1 MALVDVE
8 RNLAA
13 TGPRLREH
21 ISAQGARAAALEMEI
36 ERWRPSS
43 LIRDDYEMVGGALG
57 DDAEPAVRAA
67 LRSLAARATA
77 QQKAESDAMAIAS
90 RAANLERERDAA
102 SSEVIEL
109 RQVEENLRE
118 RLSTSEES
126 VRDLTRRAQH
136 AEGETAYWQKA
147 HAKAARQRDVEWSR
161 AETAEA
167 RCATLSA
174 VGQVL
179 SEHVGRVSDHSGI
192 NTPCRHNGRWHAPIG
207 GTGFNCSDCGER
219 IPVGM
224 VERLA
229 QQVNT
234 GTYPC
239 SPTCTHSDARTP
251 GHPERV
257 KKRSESFAHGA
268 LGLPTPEERRAAV
281 SIATTEED
289 VDLEFVEEALT
300 EESDSKVSNGALYWR
315 RRFLKLAARLGWM
328 DVETMSRRK
337 DEARD
342 EGAEAMRAACWGA
355 VQPLLQRMGIDHITQ
370 YEFKHA
376 IEGATP

>member
-1 MALVDVE
+1 MWSEEEVRKAADVRDRACERADVDVMAHIGVAAIMSYAVELAAARGGTMTAESLSMALVDVE

-13 TGPRLREH
+13 TGPRIREH
-21 ISAQGARAAALEMEI
+21 ISAQGARVAALEQEK
-36 ERWRPSS
+36 R
-43 LIRDDYEMVGGALG
+43 
-57 DDAEPAVRAA
+57 
-67 LRSLAARATA
+67 
-77 QQKAESDAMAIAS
+77 
-90 RAANLERERDAA
+90 NLEGGNRLLA
-102 SSEVIEL
+102 
-109 RQVEENLRE
+109 E
-118 RLSTSEES
+118 RLHGAEES
-126 VRDLTRRAQH
+126 VRELTRRAQL
-136 AEGETAYWQKA
+136 
-147 HAKAARQRDVEWSR
+147 
-161 AETAEA
+161 AEA
-167 RCATLSA
+167 ERDSVTKARDYWRNKAATLST
-174 VGQVL
+174 GQVL
-179 SEHVGRVSDHSGI
+179 SAHASKTCPTCTDSECAVHPTSQWGEKNAGNRPDMSQ
-192 NTPCRHNGRWHAPIG
+192 PCRHNGRWHAPIG

-219 IPVGM
+219 IPVWM
-224 VERLA
+224 AERLA

-239 SPTCTHSDARTP
+239 SPTCTHDDARTT

-257 KKRSESFAHGA
+257 KERSESFAHGA
-268 LGLPTPEERRAAV
+268 LGLPTPEERREAM

-342 EGAEAMRAACWGA
+342 EGAEATRAACWGA

-370 YEFKHA
+370 YEFKSA